1 MSSGYSASGFKKGVK
16 YHAPRSTASA
26 AADRVAARRA
36 LMLEIARRSNYG
48 GPSQGFSGAP
58 RAGRARLIEHKTFDW
73 NPTGATVALAMG
85 NDVAVAT
92 TPFAPNNAASLGCI
106 NQVPLGNSSITRVGR
121 RLNITA
127 VALRGQIY
135 AGSTSPAVKGTVL
148 LIWDRH
154 PNKAAAL
161 PAWNT
166 ILNAQT
172 PDALTNKDYAPR
184 FKILRRWDF
193 AAVGSGSSG
202 ANQTSAGQFVIDEF
216 VKLKNKVTIW
226 DAADTTGVVT
236 NMLEGGLYLAQVC
249 DEAQSTSAL
258 TLVCNTRVYFQDS

>member
-1 MSSGYSASGFKKGVK
+1 MFSGAKASGSAK
-16 YHAPRSTASA
+16 YRAPRSSSA
-26 AADRVAARRA
+26 EAAKRVRERNA

-48 GPSQGFSGAP
+48 GPVQGFSGAP
-58 RAGRARLIEHKTFDW
+58 RPGRARLIEHKTFDF
-73 NPTGATVALAMG
+73 NPSGANLDLPCG
-85 NDVAVAT
+85 NDVGPAG
-92 TPFAPNNAASLGCI
+92 TPFAPAAGATLGCI

-127 VALRGQIY
+127 VAIRGQIFP
-135 AGSTSPAVKGTVL
+135 GSTSPCLKAAVL

-172 PDALTNKDYAPR
+172 PDSLTNKDYAPR
-184 FKILRRWDF
+184 FKILRRWEF
-193 AAVGSGSSG
+193 AMVGSGSAG
-202 ANQTSAGQFVIDEF
+202 ANQTSAGQWNIDEF

-226 DAADTTGVVT
+226 DAADTTGIVT
-236 NMLEGGLYLAQVC
+236 NMLEGALYLAQVC
-249 DEAQSTSAL
+249 DEAQGTAAA
-258 TLVCNTRVYFQDS
+258 TLRVNTRVYFQDS